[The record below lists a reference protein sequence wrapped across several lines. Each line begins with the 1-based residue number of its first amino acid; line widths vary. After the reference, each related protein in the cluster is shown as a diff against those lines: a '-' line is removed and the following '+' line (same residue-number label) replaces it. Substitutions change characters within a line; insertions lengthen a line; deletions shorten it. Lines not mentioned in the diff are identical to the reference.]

1 MDDLKLFASSRTH
14 LVRLLNITCD
24 FSNSI
29 RIELRTDK
37 CAVLRV
43 ERGKVANSEGIDLS
57 MPINI
62 RTLSETETY
71 RYLEIGTNVTE
82 NNENNL
88 NTVQLDYDHVD
99 ENLPDSAQSEI
110 TGKAPIFGQ
119 PLPSLDPE
127 FLIALGELVPEQ
139 VAYGEDIHS
148 DLAQR
153 WAPILRRGLTEKDQE
168 DKIIKDYA
176 TPQNCKLFSAPILN
190 PEIAAAISEF
200 ARTRDKKKLKIRN
213 NK

>member
-1 MDDLKLFASSRTH
+1 MPKRSAEDQIVFYRKKIKKLQTKEDKRRRRIIVYSDSSD
-14 LVRLLNITCD
+14 CEEK
-24 FSNSI
+24 S
-29 RIELRTDK
+29 
-37 CAVLRV
+37 
-43 ERGKVANSEGIDLS
+43 
-57 MPINI
+57 
-62 RTLSETETY
+62 
-71 RYLEIGTNVTE
+71 EIGTNVTE

-99 ENLPDSAQSEI
+99 ENLPDSAQIEI

-139 VAYGEDIHS
+139 VTYGEDIHP

-153 WAPILRRGLTEKDQE
+153 WAPILRRGLTEKDQK

-176 TPQNCKLFSAPILN
+176 TPKNCKLFSAPILN
-190 PEIAAAISEF
+190 PEIAAAVSEF
-200 ARTRDKKKLKIRN
+200 ARTRDKKN
-213 NK
+213 